1 MFYINGS
8 KHILKSRYMGSKID
22 LSVSWQFILLVKVI
36 RVMNTSFTNSGT
48 YSTLMKYVS
57 VQAASGFVWR

>member
-1 MFYINGS
+1 
-8 KHILKSRYMGSKID
+8 MGSKID